1 VKSVARAPE
10 PPPAH
15 ESRRDEEPPAAPTR
29 PAPTAPPPS
38 PDPELSADVARA
50 ERLARIIVSDIVLYN
65 PERFEAALRSGDVV
79 EAMAT
84 EMEEGRT
91 HFRERIA
98 ERIRERRDFL
108 GEELRRVA
116 KLRGNT

>member
-1 VKSVARAPE
+1 V
-10 PPPAH
+10 
-15 ESRRDEEPPAAPTR
+15 
-29 PAPTAPPPS
+29 PPS
-38 PDPELSADVARA
+38 PPTPAPGLDPETTTDVARA

-65 PERFEAALRSGDVV
+65 PERFEAAIRSGDVV

-84 EMEEGRT
+84 EMEEGRA

-98 ERIRERRDFL
+98 EHIRERKDFL

-116 KLRGNT
+116 RLRGGA

>member
-1 VKSVARAPE
+1 VERAPKE
-10 PPPAH
+10 NPPPAP
-15 ESRRDEEPPAAPTR
+15 RAVEPLPAAPTPSATAA
-29 PAPTAPPPS
+29 PAPPAPGL
-38 PDPELSADVARA
+38 DPELAADVARA

-79 EAMAT
+79 EAMAM

-98 ERIRERRDFL
+98 ERIRERKDFL

-116 KLRGNT
+116 RLKGMA